1 MAQPDTPHLDTL
13 HLDVLHADTLPT
25 DAVPP
30 TLPALVALA
39 LRPLPLA
46 PLQPALALMLRR
58 IGQSHP
64 GLHGRLGEHASKRF
78 GIDPTDLPFGFVLEP
93 RPQRPSVQAVRTLPK
108 RLDARISGPLS
119 ALIGMAEGSLDGDAL
134 FFSRMLVVEGDVEAV
149 LALRNA
155 IDDARLDLGALLF
168 GGLGPLGGLL
178 AEMLRRYRQPAAEQP
193 VARPPTGARPWN

>member
-1 MAQPDTPHLDTL
+1 MAHPDTPHLDAF
-13 HLDVLHADTLPT
+13 HADMAPT

-58 IGQSHP
+58 IGQCHP
-64 GLHGRLGEHASKRF
+64 RLYGRLGEHASKRF
-78 GIDPTDLPFGFVLEP
+78 GIDPTDLPFRFVLEP
-93 RPQRPSVQAVRTLPK
+93 RPQRPSVRAVRSLPK
-108 RLDARISGPLS
+108 GLDAQIRGPLS

-168 GGLGPLGGLL
+168 GGLGPLGRVLT
-178 AEMLRRYRQPAAEQP
+178 EVLRRHRQPPADP
-193 VARPPTGARPWN
+193 LGARPPSGARPWN